1 MNQSKRALSWPSI
14 IGIWLI
20 AITASLG
27 ASYLVQRFLL
37 DKPNPEH
44 KIAVIV
50 ASTVPLLA
58 LVNSR
63 RRKTRGTPG
72 GQSGGER

>member
-20 AITASLG
+20 AIAASLA

-37 DKPNPEH
+37 EKPNPEH
-44 KIAVIV
+44 KIAIIV
-50 ASTVPLLA
+50 GSTVPLLV
-58 LVNSR
+58 LLSSR
-63 RRKTRGTPG
+63 RRKT
-72 GQSGGER
+72 